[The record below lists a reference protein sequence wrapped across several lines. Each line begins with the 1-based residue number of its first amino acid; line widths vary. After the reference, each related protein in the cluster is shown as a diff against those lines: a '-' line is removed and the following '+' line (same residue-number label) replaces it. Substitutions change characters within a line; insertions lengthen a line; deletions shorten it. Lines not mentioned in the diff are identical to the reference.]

1 MAIKAVVF
9 DLGGVLEKVQDDA
22 WPETWIGRWQRR
34 MNLPAG
40 HVTSVLGRRE
50 ATGDMV
56 TGGMSE
62 AQIRELYP
70 SALGLDEHEANQMI
84 SEMWDAY
91 CGELNVALRDFAAG
105 LRPRFTTAILSS
117 SADGARREEQ
127 RRYGFEELVD
137 VIVYSHEVG
146 VAKPDPAIFG
156 LTRDRLGVQSQEIV
170 FLDDHEANVQA
181 ARACGWHAV
190 LHTDT
195 AVSIQEITRTIAR
208 ANRPPLLECEA
219 RAPAS
224 AHIADRCWLLP
235 PNNLSWPMLCPL
247 SCRGH
252 PAGCSGEGAA
262 ARLQGDRRTS
272 HGDPIAA
279 AASPQPSLP
288 WAAHPGSGSIM
299 GAPCA
304 PPAER
309 HQGRSMRGPS
319 SAGRAGQLDPRH
331 TCDPQAELDSRVA
344 RYRSTRRSGTSQMMA
359 TLVKVSI
366 ASQGLTKA
374 SAMPNRYRRG
384 EILPLRSR
392 PRA

>member
-1 MAIKAVVF
+1 VGCLLRGAQRRAERLRSRTTPQVHHG
-9 DLGGVLEKVQDDA
+9 DLEQLGGRRPSRGATTLRVRGA
-22 WPETWIGRWQRR
+22 RGRHRL
-34 MNLPAG
+34 LPR
-40 HVTSVLGRRE
+40 GRRC
-50 ATGDMV
+50 
-56 TGGMSE
+56 
-62 AQIRELYP
+62 Q
-70 SALGLDEHEANQMI
+70 
-84 SEMWDAY
+84 
-91 CGELNVALRDFAAG
+91 AG
-105 LRPRFTTAILSS
+105 SRNLRPYPGS
-117 SADGARREEQ
+117 ARRAVS
-127 RRYGFEELVD
+127 R
-137 VIVYSHEVG
+137 
-146 VAKPDPAIFG
+146 K
-156 LTRDRLGVQSQEIV
+156 
-170 FLDDHEANVQA
+170 ANVQA